1 MDYREFLKE
10 YPDIL
15 LPDDVQHILQTG
27 RNTVYTYLSNGTIRS
42 LKIGGKYRIPKLYLM
57 EFIYPGMKF
66 TQESE

>member
-57 EFIYPGMKF
+57 EFIYPGIKF
-66 TQESE
+66 TQE